1 LTADL
6 IGWDD
11 EHGPD
16 HRRRLRNAMILSV
29 ALHGSIFAAFAISP
43 SRVVVPM
50 PDVIAVELIAGPVS
64 GARPSRA
71 RPAPK
76 PAPPAP
82 TKAPEPPAPPPPAP
96 PVAKAP
102 VQVLPEESPGR
113 IRKAK
118 PEVEAK
124 VPPKPAPEPVVRRP
138 KKEEALSYDDAMAE
152 LGLDETE
159 EFLEALPGA
168 REEDE
173 SSGEP
178 QAPTG
183 GEVSQA
189 GAAISPELAAWNVAT
204 KRLIQ
209 RKWVTPPNLR
219 NRGFVTQLQVRLT
232 LSGELLGPVEIVRTS
247 GDIYFDDNAV
257 KAVLTAAPL
266 PPPPKPGLRVILF
279 RSEAN

>member
-1 LTADL
+1 MTADL
-6 IGWDD
+6 IGWHD
-11 EHGPD
+11 EQAPD
-16 HRRRLRNAMILSV
+16 HRRRLRNAMIFSV
-29 ALHGSIFAAFAISP
+29 ALHGSLFATFAIAP
-43 SRVVVPM
+43 SRPVVPM
-50 PDVIAVELIAGPVS
+50 PEVLAVELVAGPPA
-64 GARPSRA
+64 GARAPRA

-82 TKAPEPPAPPPPAP
+82 TKAPDPPAPPPPAP

-118 PEVEAK
+118 PEAETK
-124 VPPKPAPEPVVRRP
+124 VPPKPKPEPVVRP

-168 REEDE
+168 REEE
-173 SSGEP
+173 ASSAEP
-178 QAPTG
+178 AASTG

-189 GAAISPELAAWNVAT
+189 GAQISPELAAWNLAT

-209 RKWVTPPNLR
+209 RKWVTPSNLR
-219 NRGFVTQLQVRLT
+219 NRGFVTQLRVRLS
-232 LSGELLGPVEIVRTS
+232 LSGELIGGVEVVRSS

-266 PPPPKPGLRVILF
+266 PPPPKPGIRVILF
-279 RSEAN
+279 RSEEN